1 LDLVQS
7 KEWPSFP
14 LKKKNGHLLF
24 TQTCAFL
31 DGPLA
36 RSWAAVA
43 IPHNIG
49 LSSLDPIGQSSPKQ
63 KLTTREI
70 HWVPPLDWALP
81 VSILI
86 LCGCDRSIH
95 PSLHRNA
102 RGPSK
107 RTHHHAWVDKIVKIC
122 TRACCVVDLSCC
134 VARSCDLDLKSIH
147 QRTRTRTAGSSPDLV
162 YLVCDCGKVEV
173 VARSAYGWPPRVIK
187 WWRCVSAAVSM
198 RDGGAV
204 ATGVTAVLDAAG
216 GVVVASSCTAADVI
230 GAAAWCPGDGDIYVV
245 VGQWC

>member
-1 LDLVQS
+1 MDHSRDRGLRL
-7 KEWPSFP
+7 
-14 LKKKNGHLLF
+14 
-24 TQTCAFL
+24 
-31 DGPLA
+31 
-36 RSWAAVA
+36 RSLT
-43 IPHNIG
+43 NIG
-49 LSSLDPIGQSSPKQ
+49 ISSPDPIGQSSPKQ

-70 HWVPPLDWALP
+70 HWVPPLDWASP

-134 VARSCDLDLKSIH
+134 VARSCDLDLKPIH
-147 QRTRTRTAGSSPDLV
+147 QRTRTTGSSPDLV

-173 VARSAYGWPPRVIK
+173 VVSSAYGWGPRVIK
-187 WWRCVSAAVSM
+187 WWRCISAAVSM

-204 ATGVTAVLDAAG
+204 ATGVTVVLDAAG